1 MLGND
6 YYQSMG
12 ESSFPDVH
20 PSAHTL
26 WGCVFDYM
34 HFRTFGLLPNE
45 LCLINRDGDLN
56 PTNPFGI

>member
-26 WGCVFDYM
+26 WGIVFDYM
-34 HFRTFGLLPNE
+34 NWSSYALLPDE
-45 LCLINRDGDLN
+45 LWLINREHGDN
-56 PTNPFGI
+56 PKNPFGI